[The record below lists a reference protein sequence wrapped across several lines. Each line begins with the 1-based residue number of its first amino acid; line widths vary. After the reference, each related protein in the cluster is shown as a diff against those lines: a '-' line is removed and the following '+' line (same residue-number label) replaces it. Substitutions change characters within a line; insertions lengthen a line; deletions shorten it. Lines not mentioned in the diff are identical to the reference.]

1 MTSKSKGAGL
11 SSAAKRIQ
19 KELAEISLDPPSN
32 CSAGPKGDNIYE
44 WVSTILGP
52 GSKFQIVDGTLTKS
66 YECPLSKVC
75 PINVQTSNFRQT
87 RVLIYTIIVR

>member
-52 GSKFQIVDGTLTKS
+52 GSKS
-66 YECPLSKVC
+66 
-75 PINVQTSNFRQT
+75 
-87 RVLIYTIIVR
+87 